1 MFRTISGRARAKR
14 ILIILASALVLLYM
28 LAPIYW
34 VFACSFQQE
43 TALSVV
49 PPYFFPNSEI
59 FTLGHYKYLFT
70 GEVQEEA
77 TVMLQTMYTLTGT
90 KIWPAV
96 LNSIYIAS
104 IVTFINVV
112 IGFPAGHAF
121 ARYRFWADRNMLLVM
136 LATRLLPSMSIVIP
150 TFIILRAVG
159 LVDTK
164 IALIAFY
171 SAMTLPFTIWIMR
184 AYFSGIPVE
193 FEEAAQMDGCRYLRM
208 LTKVVIPL
216 ARPGLIAAA
225 IFAFMYSYAEFVL
238 ATILTKTEASRT
250 QTAII
255 AHVSQGHSVSHGMLT
270 AAASLAIIPPL
281 IIAIVFRKQII
292 EGLTA
297 RLGL

>member
-1 MFRTISGRARAKR
+1 MFRTISGRNRAKR
-14 ILIILASALVLLYM
+14 IIIIIASSIVLIYM

-34 VFACSFQQE
+34 VFACSFQKE
-43 TALSVV
+43 TELSTV
-49 PPYFFPNSEI
+49 PPHIFPKPAV

-70 GEVQEEA
+70 GEIPEDS

-96 LNSIYIAS
+96 VNSILIATV
-104 IVTFINVV
+104 VTFINVLV
-112 IGFPAGHAF
+112 GFPAGHAF
-121 ARYRFWADRNMLLVM
+121 ARYRFWADRQVLLSM
-136 LATRLLPSMSIVIP
+136 LATRLLPTITIVIP
-150 TFIILRAVG
+150 VYILLRMVD
-159 LVDTK
+159 LLDTK
-164 IALIAFY
+164 ISLIAFY
-171 SAMTLPFTIWIMR
+171 SAMTLPFTIWILR
-184 AYFSGIPVE
+184 AYFQNIRVE
-193 FEEAAQMDGCRYLRM
+193 YEEAAQMDGCNYIRM
-208 LTKVVIPL
+208 MTKVVIPL

-270 AAASLAIIPPL
+270 ASASLAIIPPL
-281 IIAIVFRKQII
+281 IIAIVFRKQIL